1 MWRFGPG
8 GERTLCNACGVRQGR
23 IEAKVVK
30 DKKRS
35 DDIARKAAYTA
46 KRLAA
51 CGDKPVKPRTWIRP
65 SRSKAAIAARE
76 RALCEE
82 SEYPWPL
89 EKWDYGEYGDH
100 EDDEDDIV
108 MCSCRESNAPQN
120 DIDLYFKCCEGGEMY
135 GDGWYVREEL
145 QNMDDLCDSGDIDDY
160 VDMDDIGDFYD
171 VDDMHDEIEK
181 IRTNAPLSPRSP
193 FAVTI

>member
-35 DDIARKAAYTA
+35 DNIARKAAYTA
-46 KRLAA
+46 ERLAA
-51 CGDKPVKPRTWIRP
+51 RGDKPVKPRTWIRP
-65 SRSKAAIAARE
+65 SRSKASVAARE
-76 RALCEE
+76 RAQCEE
-82 SEYPWPL
+82 SENPWLL
-89 EKWDYGEYGDH
+89 EKWDYGDYGDH
-100 EDDEDDIV
+100 EDDEDD
-108 MCSCRESNAPQN
+108 SNASQN
-120 DIDLYFKCCEGGEMY
+120 DIDLYFKCCEGGEIY
-135 GDGWYVREEL
+135 GDGWFVREEL
-145 QNMDDLCDSGDIDDY
+145 QNMDDLCDFIDDY

-171 VDDMHDEIEK
+171 VDNMNDEIEK

-193 FAVTI
+193 FAVTMWD

>member
-35 DDIARKAAYTA
+35 DGIARKAAYTA
-46 KRLAA
+46 ERLAA
-51 CGDKPVKPRTWIRP
+51 RGDKPVKPRTWIRP
-65 SRSKAAIAARE
+65 SRSKVAVAARE

-82 SEYPWPL
+82 SENPWPL

-108 MCSCRESNAPQN
+108 MCSCRESNASQN
-120 DIDLYFKCCEGGEMY
+120 DIDLYFKCCEGGGNVRRWVVCTGRIAKY
-135 GDGWYVREEL
+135 GR
-145 QNMDDLCDSGDIDDY
+145 
-160 VDMDDIGDFYD
+160 
-171 VDDMHDEIEK
+171 
-181 IRTNAPLSPRSP
+181 PL
-193 FAVTI
+193 